1 MSLPAADGET
11 ASQRTET
18 DLSEFLHSWRYF
30 FWVLGV
36 VLVVGLLYAEEDW
49 RGQWA
54 WNRYKRA
61 MAARGQPLEL
71 SAFVPP
77 KVPDDQ
83 NFTMT
88 PLLAPLFE
96 SVPGTP
102 LNFRPLDNIGLFAS
116 NYSAALSALNVTE
129 VGRSNSWIKARTDL
143 PAWYAAFLNSTNK
156 PAKQKGGL
164 AAPNVTVHE
173 AAAGVL
179 AKLAEAEPVY
189 AELQAASKLPCS
201 RFNIHYDDE
210 NPATIL
216 LPHLA
221 VVKNLTQ
228 VLGLR
233 ACAELALG
241 QTDQAFEDTELLL
254 HLTDACKD
262 EPFLISQLVRMS
274 QLALAL
280 QPVAEGMS
288 QWSEPQLRALQA
300 RIARFDF
307 CADARRALSAE
318 RFWSSEIIEWVRRSP
333 NRLNMLGGIYG
344 SQPSGFELGAVL
356 TSAAPSSWF
365 DCEQLNCSR
374 MADEYLL
381 PTIDL
386 TTRRISPRLGHK
398 ADERIAGLRKRSS
411 ASLYFH
417 HLFFCALLLPGDSRT
432 AQKAAFSQTAADC
445 ALIACALERY
455 RREHG
460 QFPDSLPALQPQFIQ
475 KLPHDIINGEL
486 LKYHRT
492 ETGDYVLYS
501 VGWNESDDG
510 GVVGV
515 AKVEGGRPAE
525 EGNPLSQGDWV
536 WRLP

>member
-1 MSLPAADGET
+1 MSLPAANGGT
-11 ASQRTET
+11 ASERTEAS
-18 DLSEFLHSWRYF
+18 LSEFLHSWRYF

-102 LNFRPLDNIGLFAS
+102 LNFRPLDSIGLFAS
-116 NYSAALSALNVTE
+116 NYSAALSALNVTD

-262 EPFLISQLVRMS
+262 EPFLISQLVLTR
-274 QLALAL
+274 LASD
-280 QPVAEGMS
+280 QENN
-288 QWSEPQLRALQA
+288 R
-300 RIARFDF
+300 
-307 CADARRALSAE
+307 CACRNWPS
-318 RFWSSEIIEWVRRSP
+318 RS
-333 NRLNMLGGIYG
+333 N
-344 SQPSGFELGAVL
+344 PSPKG
-356 TSAAPSSWF
+356 
-365 DCEQLNCSR
+365 
-374 MADEYLL
+374 
-381 PTIDL
+381 
-386 TTRRISPRLGHK
+386 
-398 ADERIAGLRKRSS
+398 
-411 ASLYFH
+411 
-417 HLFFCALLLPGDSRT
+417 
-432 AQKAAFSQTAADC
+432 
-445 ALIACALERY
+445 
-455 RREHG
+455 
-460 QFPDSLPALQPQFIQ
+460 
-475 KLPHDIINGEL
+475 
-486 LKYHRT
+486 
-492 ETGDYVLYS
+492 
-501 VGWNESDDG
+501 
-510 GVVGV
+510 
-515 AKVEGGRPAE
+515 
-525 EGNPLSQGDWV
+525 
-536 WRLP
+536 